1 MVAIEPQPT
10 MAKEPK
16 AAKAKRP
23 RGTGS
28 LYKQPGSKI
37 WWVQFSHHGQ
47 RFREST
53 GTDNQRKAVS
63 YLREKLGEVSLGTY
77 TPNASRVT
85 VTELVEAKLTSDK
98 NNARKDVKTSE
109 GRWNLHLKDALGHV
123 KARNLSSAFLG
134 RYVERRL
141 AEGAPNGTVNREL
154 ALVRASFHAARRQG
168 LLRSVP
174 FFPMLKEPPARQ
186 GFLRDDQYEKLA
198 EACAAEGLWLRSM
211 FEVAYS
217 YGWRRRTLIGL
228 KVWQIDFPAKTIRLY
243 DTKNGS
249 GLPMVMTEKVKEL
262 LTACCEGKGQDD
274 YVFTRDGSPIVE
286 YRKAWERARKAA
298 GCPDLLLHDLCR
310 TGMRNMRR
318 LGVSEGVAM
327 KVAGR
332 KTASIFRRYDI
343 VDESDLREVA
353 RKLDEKQQG
362 QFSHSPAI
370 VQPQGGVS
378 EESTRVEVVLAQ

>member
-1 MVAIEPQPT
+1 MYQ
-10 MAKEPK
+10 
-16 AAKAKRP
+16 
-23 RGTGS
+23 
-28 LYKQPGSKI
+28 QPGSEI
-37 WWVQFSHHGQ
+37 WWVQFHQNGQ

-53 GTDNQRKAVS
+53 GTDNKRKAGSV
-63 YLREKLGEVSLGTY
+63 LREKLAEVSLGTY
-77 TPNASRVT
+77 NPRASQVSLA
-85 VTELVEAKLTSDK
+85 ELVEAKLTTDR

-123 KARNLSSAFLG
+123 KARDLSSALLG
-134 RYVERRL
+134 KYVERRL
-141 AEGAPNGTVNREL
+141 ADGAPNGTVNREL
-154 ALVRASFHAARRQG
+154 SLVRASFHAARRQG

-186 GFLRDDQYEKLA
+186 GFLRDDQYDKLA

-217 YGWRRRTLIGL
+217 YGWRRGTLLGL
-228 KVWQIDFPAKTIRLY
+228 KVWQIDFPAKTIRIY
-243 DTKNGS
+243 DTKNGK
-249 GLPMVMTEKVKEL
+249 GLPMVMTEKVNEL

-274 YVFTRDGSPIVE
+274 YVFTRDGNPIIE

-318 LGVSEGVAM
+318 LGISEGVAM

-362 QFSHSPAI
+362 QFSHSSAI
-370 VQPQGGVS
+370 ANPQGGSS
-378 EESTRVEVVLAQ
+378 EENSKVQVVIPQ